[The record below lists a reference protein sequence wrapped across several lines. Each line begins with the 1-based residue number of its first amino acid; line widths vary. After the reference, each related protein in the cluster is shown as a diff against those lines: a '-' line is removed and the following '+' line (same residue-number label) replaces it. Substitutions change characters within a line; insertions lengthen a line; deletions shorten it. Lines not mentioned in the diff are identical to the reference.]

1 MKIEYDDEAD
11 AAFVWL
17 LEELHQQRYTS
28 EVWPGEFRE
37 QIGLL
42 FDEGNKLVAL
52 EILFASSWLSPALLE
67 QGRQRG

>member
-17 LEELHQQRYTS
+17 SDRSDQQRYTS

-42 FDEGNKLVAL
+42 FDEGNKLVAF
-52 EILFASSWLSPALLE
+52 EILFATKWLSPTLLE